1 MTKQAKGFLVGGK
14 QILSNHWSTWIVK
27 SKHICN
33 DSCLNEGILRILFI
47 LKSHKSIWNPF
58 IHYINQLNAELFSF
72 FGTYSK
78 ILKTFP
84 FLTVGKNP
92 TVHWCCSML
101 HGRARCLSK
110 SDHFQYLKKT
120 NDKTE
125 ETRRWCMCVCVC
137 MLCFCV
143 CVCVN
148 SSECNLW
155 QTVICCRAIY
165 LCTVCWFKF
174 SLC

>member
-1 MTKQAKGFLVGGK
+1 MKEFWGFYLFWNLTKAFG
-14 QILSNHWSTWIVK
+14 ILSFI
-27 SKHICN
+27 
-33 DSCLNEGILRILFI
+33 ILI
-47 LKSHKSIWNPF
+47 
-58 IHYINQLNAELFSF
+58 SF

-84 FLTVGKNP
+84 FLTVGKNL

-110 SDHFQYLKKT
+110 SDHFQYLKEQMIRLKKQG
-120 NDKTE
+120 DG
-125 ETRRWCMCVCVC
+125 VCVC

-143 CVCVN
+143 CVS
-148 SSECNLW
+148 SSECNFW
-155 QTVICCRAIY
+155 QTVICCRAIH

-174 SLC
+174 RLC

>member
-1 MTKQAKGFLVGGK
+1 MTKQAKVFFGGGGGK
-14 QILSNHWSTWIVK
+14 RILSNHWSMWIVK
-27 SKHICN
+27 SKHICH

-58 IHYINQLNAELFSF
+58 IHYINQF
-72 FGTYSK
+72 FWHLYK

-110 SDHFQYLKKT
+110 SDHFQYLKKQMIRLKKQG
-120 NDKTE
+120 DG
-125 ETRRWCMCVCVC
+125 VCVFVRV
-137 MLCFCV
+137 CFAFV

-155 QTVICCRAIY
+155 QTVIRCRAIH

-174 SLC
+174 RLC

>member
-1 MTKQAKGFLVGGK
+1 MTKQAKFFWGG

-58 IHYINQLNAELFSF
+58 IHYINQLNAKPFSF

-101 HGRARCLSK
+101 HGRATCLSK
-110 SDHFQYLKKT
+110 SDHFQYLKKLMIRLKKQG
-120 NDKTE
+120 DGV
-125 ETRRWCMCVCVC
+125 CVFVCVYALLLCVCVSIH
-137 MLCFCV
+137 L
-143 CVCVN
+143 N
-148 SSECNLW
+148 
-155 QTVICCRAIY
+155 VIY
-165 LCTVCWFKF
+165 DKQ
-174 SLC
+174 